1 MKQAIIHLQGKFFK
15 VSEGD
20 SIKVD
25 RIATVDGQKQI
36 EVEQINL
43 ISNDNNSKIGKP
55 YIENAKAVLE
65 VIEES
70 LGKKVIAR
78 TFHRRKRYTKTKGHR
93 QKQTKLIVKS
103 INFS

>member
-1 MKQAIIHLQGKFFK
+1 MRQAIIHLQGKNFK

-20 SIKVD
+20 SIIVD
-25 RIATVDGQKQI
+25 RVSLSDERKEIEVKEINLMTNDNQI
-36 EVEQINL
+36 E
-43 ISNDNNSKIGKP
+43 IGQPFLKNVKV
-55 YIENAKAVLE
+55 ILE
-65 VIEES
+65 VSEDG

-103 INFS
+103 IIIS

>member
-1 MKQAIIHLQGKFFK
+1 MKQAIIHLQGKNFK

-20 SIKVD
+20 SINID
-25 RIATVDGQKQI
+25 RVNLSDEQKEI
-36 EVEQINL
+36 EVNEINL
-43 ISNDNNSKIGKP
+43 LTNDNKIEVGHPFLK
-55 YIENAKAVLE
+55 NAKVVLE
-65 VIEES
+65 VSEDS

-103 INFS
+103 IIIS

>member
-1 MKQAIIHLQGKFFK
+1 MKQAIIHLQGKSFK

-20 SIKVD
+20 SIIVD
-25 RIATVDGQKQI
+25 RISLSNEQKEI
-36 EVEQINL
+36 EVNEINL
-43 ISNDNNSKIGKP
+43 VANDNNIEIGQPILK
-55 YIENAKAVLE
+55 NAKVVLE
-65 VIEES
+65 ISEDS

-103 INFS
+103 IIIS